1 MDFRWK
7 VPELKPN
14 FVDPQG
20 VRSTMAAQQ
29 MQGYAPNAQAMN
41 AANAMQGYKPNVPTS
56 SAFNN
61 EQLAQQNY
69 DSFNSELQEKKQRLA
84 TLEQQ
89 LMKIDSDLAQ
99 LQQGGADEE
108 KAIAA
113 KLAEIGDTSLYQGI
127 LAREQ
132 NQAAQQKSSSTG
144 INNLLFEADKLSWGL
159 NSKSDEERTIARNE
173 IRVNLEKAKYMADQT
188 GTPLPDKYYQL
199 KARLEQGTEPNGE
212 APAEGNAETLLQK
225 ENTLSQLDRTNQLSD
240 NDLEPLA
247 TYLADKGNRNKQEYK
262 KVEELYNKY
271 KNRTVE
277 TKRRE
282 QEASRKARDLVL
294 SKKDSSDKERLRW
307 WNSLSDKVKS
317 DLIKRGYTMDTEG
330 KILYKGGII

>member
-1 MDFRWK
+1 MAFRWK
-7 VPELKPN
+7 TPELKPT

-20 VRSTMAAQQ
+20 VRSTMASQQ
-29 MQGYAPNAQAMN
+29 MSGYTPNVQAMN

-84 TLEQQ
+84 VLEEQ
-89 LMKIDSDLAQ
+89 LKQIDGQIAE

-144 INNLLFEADKLSWGL
+144 INNLLFETDKFTFGL
-159 NSKSDEERTIARNE
+159 DSKSDEERTIARNE

-212 APAEGNAETLLQK
+212 APAEGGAETLLQK
-225 ENTLSQLDRTNQLSD
+225 ENTLSQLARTNQLSD
-240 NDLEPLA
+240 NDLEPLS

-262 KVEELYNKY
+262 KVEELYNKF
-271 KNRTVE
+271 KNKTKESRAAASKRKKDADDLYYSLNNLSKEET
-277 TKRRE
+277 TKRIANLSSRE
-282 QEASRKARDLVL
+282 RKLLADFHPEML
-294 SKKDSSDKERLRW
+294 K
-307 WNSLSDKVKS
+307 
-317 DLIKRGYTMDTEG
+317 
-330 KILYKGGII
+330 

>member
-29 MQGYAPNAQAMN
+29 MSGYTPNVQAMN

-84 TLEQQ
+84 VLEEQ
-89 LMKIDSDLAQ
+89 LRQIDGQIAE

-132 NQAAQQKSSSTG
+132 NQAAQQKSSAAG
-144 INNLLFEADKLSWGL
+144 IDNLLFEADKLIWGL
-159 NSKSDEERTIARNE
+159 DSDSEEGRKATRQNIRAMLDQAKKLAEQNGVELPEKYKMLRNKLEGSDNASIVYESVRTNYRELSNKMAVALERKGAIPDELREEAVKFVEEHPNSEEA
-173 IRVNLEKAKYMADQT
+173 
-188 GTPLPDKYYQL
+188 L
-199 KARLEQGTEPNGE
+199 KIQG
-212 APAEGNAETLLQK
+212 LLQSTK
-225 ENTLSQLDRTNQLSD
+225 GKTVSAKATASKRTADAKAIVDTL
-240 NDLEPLA
+240 
-247 TYLADKGNRNKQEYK
+247 
-262 KVEELYNKY
+262 
-271 KNRTVE
+271 
-277 TKRRE
+277 
-282 QEASRKARDLVL
+282 RDLSVDEQL
-294 SKKDSSDKERLRW
+294 RRWSNMSPSKQKLVRDQ
-307 WNSLSDKVKS
+307 
-317 DLIKRGYTMDTEG
+317 GYIMDP
-330 KILYKGGII
+330 KLGIISKDGI

>member
-84 TLEQQ
+84 VLENK
-89 LMKIDSDLAQ
+89 LAEIDNNIAQ

-127 LAREQ
+127 LSREQ
-132 NQAAQQKSSSTG
+132 NQAAQQKSNASS
-144 INNLLFEADKLSWGL
+144 IDNMLFEADKLSWGL
-159 NSKSDEERTIARNE
+159 NSKSDEERGIVKQNIQAVLDR
-173 IRVNLEKAKYMADQT
+173 AKQVAEQT
-188 GTPLPDKYYQL
+188 GTPLPPKYSELERKLEDSDQASLVLESDRKRSNELFLLARNGGLRDSHIKEMEDYIKKNPNSEIATQYRQLIEQYQGKTQES
-199 KARLEQGTEPNGE
+199 KATASKRKKDAVDLYYSLNG
-212 APAEGNAETLLQK
+212 LSK
-225 ENTLSQLDRTNQLSD
+225 E
-240 NDLEPLA
+240 EI
-247 TYLADKGNRNKQEYK
+247 
-262 KVEELYNKY
+262 
-271 KNRTVE
+271 
-277 TKRRE
+277 TKRIANMSPRE
-282 QEASRKARDLVL
+282 RKLLEDFYPEML
-294 SKKDSSDKERLRW
+294 K
-307 WNSLSDKVKS
+307 
-317 DLIKRGYTMDTEG
+317 
-330 KILYKGGII
+330 

>member
-84 TLEQQ
+84 VLENK
-89 LMKIDSDLAQ
+89 LAEIDNNIAQ

-127 LAREQ
+127 LSREQ
-132 NQAAQQKSSSTG
+132 NQAAQQKSNASS
-144 INNLLFEADKLSWGL
+144 IDNMLFEADKLSWGL
-159 NSKSDEERTIARNE
+159 NSKSDEERGIVKQNIQAVLDR
-173 IRVNLEKAKYMADQT
+173 AKQVAEQT
-188 GTPLPDKYYQL
+188 GTPLPPKYSELERKLEDSDKASMVYESDL
-199 KARLEQGTEPNGE
+199 KRAN
-212 APAEGNAETLLQK
+212 
-225 ENTLSQLDRTNQLSD
+225 
-240 NDLEPLA
+240 
-247 TYLADKGNRNKQEYK
+247 
-262 KVEELYNKY
+262 ELYILYRKGGLEDSHIKEMEDYIEKNPNSEIATQYRQLIEQY
-271 KNRTVE
+271 KGKTKESRAAASKRKQDALDLYYSLNGLSKDE
-277 TKRRE
+277 ITKRIANMSPRE
-282 QEASRKARDLVL
+282 RKLLEDFHPEML
-294 SKKDSSDKERLRW
+294 K
-307 WNSLSDKVKS
+307 
-317 DLIKRGYTMDTEG
+317 
-330 KILYKGGII
+330 